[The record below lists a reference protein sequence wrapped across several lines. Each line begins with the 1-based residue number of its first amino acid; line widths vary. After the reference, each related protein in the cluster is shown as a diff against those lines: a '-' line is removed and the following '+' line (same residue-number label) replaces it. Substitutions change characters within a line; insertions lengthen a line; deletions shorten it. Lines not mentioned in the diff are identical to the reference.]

1 MERAKLAELRKIHY
15 HKAGASE
22 GWDEEVCKPKIRIF
36 LCIMSKILFGKA
48 KIGFALIV
56 CLLCKSLWCYHVIMF
71 LLTVAYTCACVC
83 YVLASIRVYYLLYDY
98 VTQSSQFGLNVHN
111 DVRHV

>member
-22 GWDEEVCKPKIRIF
+22 GWDEEVCKPKIRIC
-36 LCIMSKILFGKA
+36 LGNMYKILFGKA

-56 CLLCKSLWCYHVIMF
+56 CLHCITNHFGLLPCDDVFIDCSVHMCK
-71 LLTVAYTCACVC
+71 CACVC
-83 YVLASIRVYYLLYDY
+83 VLCAC
-98 VTQSSQFGLNVHN
+98 
-111 DVRHV
+111 